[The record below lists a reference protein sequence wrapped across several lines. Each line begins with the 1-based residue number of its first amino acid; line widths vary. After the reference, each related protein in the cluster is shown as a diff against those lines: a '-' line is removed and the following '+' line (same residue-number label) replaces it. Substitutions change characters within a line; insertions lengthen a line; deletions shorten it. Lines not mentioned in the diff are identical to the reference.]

1 MKLDRTWILI
11 ADAARAKVL
20 LYRGP
25 DHKLETVEGMT
36 FAFDHKRAS
45 ELGDG
50 KPGRS
55 FESVG
60 ATRHAVSPH
69 SDPERLEE
77 QRFATDLVHRL
88 DKAAEQASFEHL
100 VVVAPPTMLGDLRHA
115 LTHRLTSMLKAT
127 LDKDLTKI
135 PEAKLGEHLKGVLPL
150 V

>member
-1 MKLDRTWILI
+1 MRPMMTVMS
-11 ADAARAKVL
+11 AAMSR
-20 LYRGP
+20 LYVAAANPG
-25 DHKLETVEGMT
+25 
-36 FAFDHKRAS
+36 FAG
-45 ELGDG
+45 L
-50 KPGRS
+50 
-55 FESVG
+55 
-60 ATRHAVSPH
+60 ATRNVNTAAGLGAAAAPVSPH

>member
-11 ADAARAKVL
+11 ADAARARVL

-25 DHKLETVEGMT
+25 EHKLKSVEGLTME
-36 FAFDHKRAS
+36 ADHKRAS
-45 ELGDG
+45 ELGAD

-69 SDPERLEE
+69 SDPERLEDR
-77 QRFATDLVHRL
+77 RFAIAIMARL
-88 DKAAEQASFEHL
+88 DKHASQAEFEHL
-100 VVVAPPTMLGDLRHA
+100 VVVAPPVMLGELRHA
-115 LTHRLTSMLKAT
+115 LTPHLSTLLTAT

-135 PEAKLGEHLKGVLPL
+135 PEAKLAGHLKAVLPL